1 MSTTPTEPAGTG
13 FAPAPWAEAD
23 RMVGLNEPARA
34 VELPI
39 GLRRRRGFSP
49 ALADGRASVALQD
62 DEGMLRWVYRPPPLR
77 AMRVR
82 ARRAGLPGLGAVL
95 ARFDFED
102 IGPNRITEAL
112 AALDMHLADGLS
124 PPFGLRQW
132 QGGALRPL
140 AAPPRLQG
148 RTLLLLH
155 GTFSNSAMWFGELG
169 ATPEGRALLAQW
181 TQRYGDNILAF
192 THPTLSMAPW
202 LNALDLHAALAG
214 VGGELDIVCHSRGGL
229 VASWLLRLMPA
240 RARTVA
246 FIGSPLQGT
255 SLASPYRLRVA
266 LDMLANMANAL
277 ALTGAAAATVF
288 PLAAGA
294 AGLAK
299 VLGKTL
305 KLGAALPVAEAV
317 VGLVPGLAS
326 QQRITNNI
334 ESQRLFNQAWL
345 SQPRFLVAG
354 VNFEPQL
361 DQPAW
366 KFWTRLRNP
375 LMTAADLGADALF
388 PGDNDLVVDTD
399 SMMQLGMPGGTVPV
413 ALPPFTSAI
422 THHTSYFRDAK
433 VLDFLARELG

>member
-1 MSTTPTEPAGTG
+1 MNTNPSALRGDG

-23 RMVGLNEPARA
+23 RQLQLSEPARPA
-34 VELPI
+34 TLPI

-49 ALADGRASVALQD
+49 ALADGRASVALQED
-62 DEGMLRWVYRPPPLR
+62 DGLLRWVYRPPPLR
-77 AMRVR
+77 ATRVR

-112 AALDMHLADGLS
+112 GALDEHLADGLA
-124 PPFGLRQW
+124 PAFGLRQW
-132 QGGALRPL
+132 TGGALRPL
-140 AAPPRLQG
+140 AAPPRLKG

-155 GTFSNSAMWFGELG
+155 GTFSSSAMWFDELA
-169 ATPEGRALLAQW
+169 ATPEGRALRAQW
-181 TQRYGDNILAF
+181 VQRYGENILAY

-202 LNALDLHAALAG
+202 LNALDLHAELAG
-214 VGGELDIVCHSRGGL
+214 VAGEIDIVCHSRGGL
-229 VASWLLRLMPA
+229 VASWLLRLMPV

-277 ALTGAAAATVF
+277 ALTGAAAATVM

-326 QQRITNNI
+326 QQRITNNV
-334 ESQRLFNQAWL
+334 ETQRLFNQAWL
-345 SQPRFLVAG
+345 AQPRFLVAG

-366 KFWTRLRNP
+366 KFWTRLRQP

-399 SMMQLGMPGGTVPV
+399 SMLQLGMPGATVPV
-413 ALPPFTSAI
+413 ALPPFTSAT
-422 THHTSYFRDAK
+422 THHTSYFRDPK
-433 VLDFLARELG
+433 VLAFLAGELV